1 MVDKRPPFA
10 VRNLHFCVTTIS
22 FTQLIGSLCDV
33 IDTILRGKSMLIEPK
48 EQCFYT
54 ERYQK

>member
-22 FTQLIGSLCDV
+22 FTQLVGSLCDV
-33 IDTILRGKSMLIEPK
+33 IDTILRCKSMSIEHL
-48 EQCFYT
+48 EQCFFA
-54 ERYQK
+54 